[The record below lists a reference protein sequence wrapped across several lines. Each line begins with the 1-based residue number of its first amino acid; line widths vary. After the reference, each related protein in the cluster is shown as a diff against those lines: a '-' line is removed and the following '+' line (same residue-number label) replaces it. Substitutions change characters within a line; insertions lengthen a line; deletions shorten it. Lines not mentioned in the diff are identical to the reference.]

1 MSALKTDA
9 DTTLSML
16 AAILSRFDELD
27 KKLDDLQRSLDYYAD
42 DLDRERMERDV
53 RDIRAAVRS
62 NGK

>member
-1 MSALKTDA
+1 MSTLKTDA
-9 DTTLSML
+9 DATIAML
-16 AAILSRFDELD
+16 AAILARLD
-27 KKLDDLQRSLDYYAD
+27 AIDTKLDDLQRSLDYYAD